1 MAVQGNSLGDYILYT
16 SDFGSLSG
24 QLVQLILQV
33 SSFTYT
39 LT

>member
-1 MAVQGNSLGDYILYT
+1 MAVQGNSLGDYIVYS

-24 QLVQLILQV
+24 QLIQLIHQV

-39 LT
+39 LP